1 MATTNSV
8 SSCNSTSQYIG
19 ILCGD
24 EEFKMPRR
32 TPPDLHFRDPLLALP
47 QAAVQISRLLPS
59 CPGEPVLKQPVELL
73 KSRRQR
79 PFWYWDLHS
88 QDRGAHGPG
97 IVSANVALNPAARHL
112 HQNGSMRMWRHQDAQ
127 TASPSSTTELFR
139 CDYLES
145 MHTNKQVSSVT
156 PREEPPDSGLAA
168 PLDAPFSSIS
178 GGTLMSSGSTQSEQ
192 GNHPSPYE
200 LYPKLPKMQLHSSSA
215 HVPRRITRM
224 VQSCARPT
232 FSHRLP
238 HATSAGPAPRVSK
251 HYQCHYPRCEKKFT
265 TSGHAT
271 RHFKIHTCAKE
282 IPCTFLSC
290 LKKFTRTD
298 NMKQHLETHFK
309 GSQHARTGRPAWV
322 PPMACA

>member
-8 SSCNSTSQYIG
+8 SSCNSTSQYID

-24 EEFKMPRR
+24 DESKTPCR
-32 TPPDLHFRDPLLALP
+32 TPPDLLFRGPLVALP
-47 QAAVQISRLLPS
+47 QAAVQSSRLLPS
-59 CPGEPVLKQPVELL
+59 YPGEPVLKQPMEFL
-73 KSRRQR
+73 KTRRQR

-97 IVSANVALNPAARHL
+97 IVGANVSLNPAVRHL

-127 TASPSSTTELFR
+127 IASPSSTTGLFR
-139 CDYLES
+139 CGYLES
-145 MHTNKQVSSVT
+145 MHTNKRVSSVT
-156 PREEPPDSGLAA
+156 REEPPDSGLAA
-168 PLDAPFSSIS
+168 TLDAPLSSTS
-178 GGTLMSSGSTQSEQ
+178 GGTLMSSGPTQSEQ
-192 GNHPSPYE
+192 GNHPPPYE
-200 LYPKLPKMQLHSSSA
+200 LYPKLPNIKLHPSSA
-215 HVPRRITRM
+215 HVPRRLTRL
-224 VQSCARPT
+224 VQSCAQPNLNY
-232 FSHRLP
+232 RLP
-238 HATSAGPAPRVSK
+238 HATSAGPAPRVLK
-251 HYQCHYPRCEKKFT
+251 RYQCHYPRCEKKFT

-271 RHFKIHTCAKE
+271 RHFKIHTCEKA

-309 GSQHARTGRPAWV
+309 ESQHARTGRPVLV